1 MSEGLSARQRWAHI
15 ALGMQQDVAAYGAL
29 QTMLGEQFHAALR
42 HDAAAMQAVAQ
53 RITAQAQAL
62 EQSREQRVAH
72 ARALLPAG
80 TPVTMTA
87 LFALLQ
93 APLQQQLRNLWRQL
107 EALVQ
112 HCKALNVR
120 NCQLIM
126 EQAQT
131 MRHVLGGG
139 NHEEGIYGPG

>member
-1 MSEGLSARQRWAHI
+1 
-15 ALGMQQDVAAYGAL
+15 
-29 QTMLGEQFHAALR
+29 
-42 HDAAAMQAVAQ
+42 
-53 RITAQAQAL
+53 
-62 EQSREQRVAH
+62 
-72 ARALLPAG
+72 
-80 TPVTMTA
+80 MTA

-131 MRHVLGGG
+131 MRQVLGGG